1 MSEWSWFALGLLV
14 GGPLW
19 ILVTWWFARR
29 IWRTARRVSARA
41 KGKEN
46 LVELGQLAGGLAH
59 EIKNPLSTINLNLKL
74 LSEDLQRYAD
84 EDHQRLLRRLHS
96 VRDETARVKGILD
109 DFLRFAGKYELQL
122 AVTDLRGLIGELT
135 DFFVPQAAA
144 SRVVLRTSLP
154 DKDVPSLVDANLIKQ
169 ALLNLMINAV
179 QAMPEGGELLVRL
192 STARGEA
199 VVEVIDTGTGI
210 DRENLARVFQIHF
223 STKGRGMGLGLPTT
237 RRIIHEHDGAIRVES
252 EIGKGTR
259 FVIQLPLAK
268 E

>member
-1 MSEWSWFALGLLV
+1 
-14 GGPLW
+14 
-19 ILVTWWFARR
+19 
-29 IWRTARRVSARA
+29 
-41 KGKEN
+41 
-46 LVELGQLAGGLAH
+46 
-59 EIKNPLSTINLNLKL
+59 
-74 LSEDLQRYAD
+74 
-84 EDHQRLLRRLHS
+84 
-96 VRDETARVKGILD
+96 
-109 DFLRFAGKYELQL
+109 
-122 AVTDLRGLIGELT
+122 
-135 DFFVPQAAA
+135 
-144 SRVVLRTSLP
+144 
-154 DKDVPSLVDANLIKQ
+154 
-169 ALLNLMINAV
+169 MINAV